1 MPQKTSRSNHNN
13 PSGKRPSTVQIWIL
27 AARPHTL
34 TASVAPTIVGAALT
48 SLFSSNYSCNSS
60 NIFLTTIA
68 FATFAC
74 LVQLGT
80 NLHNDYADFIK
91 GADTD
96 QRVGHARATQRGW
109 VTPFQTALGATL
121 CLLGAT
127 LIGTFLTVF
136 WGGTNNNNHNNTI
149 DWVMVFITLSS
160 VFNAFAYTGGPYPLG
175 YIGLGHISIGYVGLG
190 DLFVFAYFGVVATMG
205 VPYLYLRSCGYNTSN
220 LLLWKNDDLLL
231 RASFLSAIPIGFL
244 ATAIIVVNNLRD
256 RSTDVIAGKKT
267 MCVRFGEA
275 FGRAEYAFLVCG
287 SYLTL
292 LPLIF
297 SFGGIWL
304 LLPLLSLPLATSEIK
319 AIVIR
324 KKDGAALNSH
334 VGSTARLQLVFCLLL
349 ALGMKI
355 SSLQTNT

>member
-1 MPQKTSRSNHNN
+1 ME
-13 PSGKRPSTVQIWIL
+13 IWIA

-48 SLFSSNYSCNSS
+48 SSQLSSSACSHS
-60 NIFLTTIA
+60 IFLPA
-68 FATFAC
+68 VSFATFAC

-80 NLHNDYADFIK
+80 NLHNDYADYVK

-96 QRVGHARATQRGW
+96 KRVGHARATQRGW
-109 VTPFQTALGATL
+109 LTPFQTALGATL

-127 LIGTFLTVF
+127 IIGSFLTIL
-136 WGGTNNNNHNNTI
+136 WGF
-149 DWVMVFITLSS
+149 DWVMAFVTASS

-175 YIGLGHISIGYVGLG
+175 YIGLGHISIGYAGLG
-190 DLFVFAYFGVVATMG
+190 DLFVFLYFGVVATVG
-205 VPYLYLRSCGYNTSN
+205 VPYICIRHCASTTATATSILQKRDELLYASLLTS
-220 LLLWKNDDLLL
+220 
-231 RASFLSAIPIGFL
+231 IPIGLL

-256 RSTDVIAGKKT
+256 RSTDITAGKKT

-275 FGRAEYAFLVCG
+275 FGRAEYALLIGG

-292 LPLIF
+292 LPLMA
-297 SFGGIWL
+297 SFGGPWL
-304 LLPLLSLPLATSEIK
+304 LLPLLTLPLAISEVRS
-319 AIVIR
+319 IVLR

-334 VGSTARLQLVFCLLL
+334 VGSTARLQFVFCLLL

-355 SSLQTNT
+355 SLFQTIK